1 MSVKEG
7 NWIAAHRQGQG
18 VRHLVLTCLAVIV
31 RMIVKYPGHW
41 VSRKGV
47 TSMPLTIS
55 ISEKAAK
62 KAREFAKKDNLEDF
76 GLRVGVKGG
85 GCSGLTYTLSIDQ
98 EAQPTDKVIEDNGI
112 KLFIDKKSYVFLAG
126 TVLEYGDD
134 LNGRG
139 FAFNNPNAKTTCGCG
154 TSFSV

>member
-1 MSVKEG
+1 
-7 NWIAAHRQGQG
+7 
-18 VRHLVLTCLAVIV
+18 
-31 RMIVKYPGHW
+31 
-41 VSRKGV
+41 
-47 TSMPLTIS
+47 MPLTIS
-55 ISEKAAK
+55 ISDKAAK
-62 KAREFAKKDNLEDF
+62 KAKEFAQKDHLENF

-85 GCSGLTYTLSIDQ
+85 GCSGLTYTLSIDH
-98 EAQPTDKVIEDNGI
+98 EPQPNDKVIEENGI

-126 TVLEYGDD
+126 TILEYGDD

>member
-1 MSVKEG
+1 M
-7 NWIAAHRQGQG
+7 G
-18 VRHLVLTCLAVIV
+18 VPKG
-31 RMIVKYPGHW
+31 KY
-41 VSRKGV
+41 
-47 TSMPLTIS
+47 SMPLTIS

-62 KAREFAKKDNLEDF
+62 KAKEFAGKENAQDF

-85 GCSGLTYTLSIDQ
+85 GCSGLTYTLSMDQ
-98 EAQPTDKVIEDNGI
+98 EPRPDDKVIEENGI
-112 KLFIDKKSYVFLAG
+112 KLFVDKKSYVFLAG

-139 FAFNNPNAKTTCGCG
+139 FVFNNPNAKTTCGCG